1 MAYTAKLLIH
11 EVKTVKPGDTC
22 ADAAKLMKNANIGA
36 VIVSEPGSTKALG
49 IFTER
54 DLCRRVVADG
64 LDASSTTVEQVMT
77 KDVLS
82 VDASEPLD
90 RVFEQLAEG
99 RFRHIPI
106 TDSGDVVGIV
116 SLTDLAKV
124 LRLVYKEDKY
134 IQYFADVVQAR

>member
-1 MAYTAKLLIH
+1 MAYTARLLIH
-11 EVKTVKPGDTC
+11 EVVTVKPSAT
-22 ADAAKLMKNANIGA
+22 AAEAARVLKASNIGA
-36 VIVSEPGSTKALG
+36 VIVAETGAKPLG

-64 LDASSTTVEQVMT
+64 LDPAKTAVSAVMT

-82 VDASEPLD
+82 VDASDPLD
-90 RVFEQLAEG
+90 RVFEQLSDG
-99 RFRHIPI
+99 RFRHLPI
-106 TDSGDVVGIV
+106 TEGGNVVGIV

-134 IQYFADVVQAR
+134 IQYFADVVQSR

>member
-1 MAYTAKLLIH
+1 VAYTARLLIH
-11 EVKTVKPGDTC
+11 DVVTVKPT
-22 ADAAKLMKNANIGA
+22 ATAAEAARVLKESNIGA
-36 VIVSEPGSTKALG
+36 VIVSDGGAKPLG

-64 LDASSTTVEQVMT
+64 LDPAKTAVAGVMT

-90 RVFEQLAEG
+90 RVFEQLSDG
-99 RFRHIPI
+99 RFRHLPI
-106 TDSGDVVGIV
+106 TENGKVVGIV

-134 IQYFADVVQAR
+134 IQYFADVVQSR